1 MDHTTQTKIKLKR
14 LQIFTF
20 AFLVFYLVSCKNE
33 PAKNTSNII
42 HINNVVDLTHTLTS
56 EFPFIPVKK
65 FTYPFELIP
74 MATLK
79 ENGVEANI

>member
-1 MDHTTQTKIKLKR
+1 MKIKMKR
-14 LQIFTF
+14 LQISTF
-20 AFLVFYLVSCKNE
+20 VFVVFYLVSCKNE

-42 HINNVVDLTHTLTS
+42 HIDNIVDLTHTLTS